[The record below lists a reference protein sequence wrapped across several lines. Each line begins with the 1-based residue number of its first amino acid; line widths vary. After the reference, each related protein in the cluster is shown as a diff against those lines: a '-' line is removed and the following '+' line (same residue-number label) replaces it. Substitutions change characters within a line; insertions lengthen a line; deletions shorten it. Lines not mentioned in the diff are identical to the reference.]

1 MPHLL
6 ILGGD
11 GYLGWPT
18 AMYFSQRG
26 YDVTVVDNY
35 FRRNA
40 CVELDVGM
48 LYPVPTLMERAR
60 IWHELTGKEIKV
72 VIGDLT
78 DPEVMR
84 GLFEGRVNYAWA
96 VDMGFTGIPDTVMHY
111 AEQPSAPYS
120 LINYRYAN
128 ITVQNNLLVT
138 NNLMWALRDFS
149 RDTHVVHI
157 GTMGEYGTPNIDIP
171 EGWLDIEHN
180 GRKDRFLFPRQASS
194 LYHTTKIMDTDL
206 MWFGVRMWGLRV
218 TDLMQGPVYGI
229 ETEEMRYAAIGDR
242 SASLEEVRGKER
254 RSEGEG
260 GKEVRGKEIGGKEVR
275 QERRAMSQQL
285 PTIFNY
291 DEIFGTIV
299 NRFVVQAVVGYPL
312 TVYGKGGQTR
322 GYLNIK
328 DTLQCVH
335 MAEQKPA
342 AKGELRVFNQIMET
356 FSANELAEMVQRV
369 GKARAHDVRIDHI
382 ENPRKEAEEHYYN
395 PTYQG
400 LIELGVEPHY
410 LTDEVLDGMFQVVET
425 YRENIRR
432 DVIFKGIRW

>member
-1 MPHLL
+1 MSHVL

-18 AMYFSQRG
+18 AMYFSKRG

-40 CVELDVGM
+40 CTELDVGM
-48 LYPVPTLMERAR
+48 LYPVPTLIERAK
-60 IWHELTGKEIKV
+60 IWYELTGREIKV

-78 DPEVMR
+78 EPEIMR
-84 GLFEGRVNYAWA
+84 SLFDGRIEYAWA
-96 VDMGFTGIPDTVMHY
+96 VNRSFSGTPETVVHY

-128 ITVQNNLLVT
+128 ITIQNNLLVT

-149 RDTHVVHI
+149 RDTHVIHI

-171 EGWLDIEHN
+171 EGWIEIEHK
-180 GRKDRFLFPRQASS
+180 GRKDKFLFPRQASS

-206 MWFGVRMWGLRV
+206 MWFAVRMWDLRV

-229 ETEEMRYAAIGDR
+229 ETEESAID
-242 SASLEEVRGKER
+242 ER
-254 RSEGEG
+254 LR
-260 GKEVRGKEIGGKEVR
+260 
-275 QERRAMSQQL
+275 
-285 PTIFNY
+285 TIFNY

-299 NRFVVQAVVGYPL
+299 NRFIVQALADYPL

-322 GYLNIK
+322 GYLNIN

-335 MAEQKPA
+335 MSEKTPA
-342 AKGELRVFNQIMET
+342 SKGELRIFNQIMET

-369 GKARAHDVRIDHI
+369 GKNLGYDVKIDHL

-400 LIELGVEPHY
+400 LIEIGVKPHY
-410 LTDEVLDGMFQVVET
+410 LTDEVLEGMMHVAERFK
-425 YRENIRR
+425 ENIRR
-432 DVIFKGIRW
+432 NVIFRGIKWG